1 MTRFV
6 KIVGKARKSAVA
18 SLALLMCLS
27 VPVLSQVT
35 EGDDGPL
42 RFGRFEHQGK
52 IHYGFISFG
61 GVHTL
66 TGSFFDSQTVVT
78 GNVIPLD
85 DVKVL
90 APVIPGKVIGVA
102 LNYKSHGGSGGEL
115 QFFAKLPSSII
126 GPEEVISPPRGST
139 DLHYEGEMVIVMGAR
154 AKNVSEKEALSYV
167 FGVTAGNDITERS
180 FGSGGFSVLK
190 SKGSDT
196 FAPLGPW
203 ISPGLTI
210 DNLKFE
216 TLVNGKTVQKG
227 STRQMIH
234 SSARIISEVS
244 QFITL
249 EAGDVIYT
257 GTAGTTAA
265 LKEGDVVEVLLEGIG
280 RLRNNVGATPR

>member
-1 MTRFV
+1 
-6 KIVGKARKSAVA
+6 
-18 SLALLMCLS
+18 
-27 VPVLSQVT
+27 
-35 EGDDGPL
+35 
-42 RFGRFEHQGK
+42 
-52 IHYGFISFG
+52 
-61 GVHTL
+61 
-66 TGSFFDSQTVVT
+66 VT
-78 GNVIPLD
+78 GNIIPLD

-102 LNYKSHGGSGGEL
+102 LNYKSHGGKLGKL

-126 GPEEVISPPRGST
+126 GPEDTIIPPKGST

-167 FGVTAGNDITERS
+167 FGVTAGNDISERS
-180 FGSGGFSVLK
+180 FGSGGFSILK

-203 ISPGLTI
+203 ISPGLSM

-216 TLVNGKTVQKG
+216 TKVNGKTVQKG
-227 STRQMIH
+227 STRKMIH
-234 SSARIISEVS
+234 SSARIISELS
-244 QFITL
+244 RFITL

-257 GTAGTTAA
+257 GTTGTTTA

-280 RLRNNVGATPR
+280 RLRNTVGATPR

>member
-1 MTRFV
+1 MTRSI
-6 KIVGKARKSAVA
+6 KTMLAG
-18 SLALLMCLS
+18 LALLMCLS
-27 VPVLSQVT
+27 IPVHSQIT

-42 RFGRFEHQGK
+42 RFGRFEHEGK

-66 TGSFFDSQTVVT
+66 TGSFFDKETVVT
-78 GNVIPLD
+78 GNIIPLD

-90 APVIPGKVIGVA
+90 QPVVPGKVIGIA
-102 LNYKSHGGSGGEL
+102 RNYKSHGGRGGKL

-126 GPEEVISPPRGST
+126 GPEETIVPPRGST

-154 AKNVSEKEALSYV
+154 AKNVSEKHALSYV

-180 FGSGGFSVLK
+180 FGSGGYSILK
-190 SKGSDT
+190 AKGSDS

-210 DNLKFE
+210 GNLKFE
-216 TLVNGKTVQKG
+216 TQVNGKTVQKA

-234 SSARIISEVS
+234 SPARIISELSRFV
-244 QFITL
+244 TL

-265 LKEGDVVEVLLEGIG
+265 LKEGDVVDVLLEGIG
-280 RLRNNVGATPR
+280 RLRNTVGATPK

>member
-1 MTRFV
+1 MTRSIN
-6 KIVGKARKSAVA
+6 IVRVAGKLAVA
-18 SLALLMCLS
+18 GLALLACLS
-27 VPVLSQVT
+27 VPVLSQIT

-52 IHYGFISFG
+52 VHYGFISFG

-66 TGSFFDSQTVVT
+66 TGSFFDRQTVVT

-90 APVIPGKVIGVA
+90 APVIPGKVIGIA
-102 LNYKSHGGSGGEL
+102 LNYESHGGSGGKL
-115 QFFAKLPSSII
+115 QFFAKLPSSVI
-126 GPEEVISPPRGST
+126 GPEEVITPPRGST

-227 STRQMIH
+227 STSQMIH

-280 RLRNNVGATPR
+280 RLRNKVGATPR

>member
-1 MTRFV
+1 MFRSV
-6 KIVGKARKSAVA
+6 KTVCAG
-18 SLALLMCLS
+18 LALLVGLC
-27 VPVLSQVT
+27 VPALAQVT

-52 IHYGFISFG
+52 IHHGFISVG

-66 TGSFFDSQTVVT
+66 TGGFFDEETVVT

-85 DVKVL
+85 EVKVL
-90 APVIPGKVIGVA
+90 APVVPGKVIGIA
-102 LNYKSHGGSGGEL
+102 LNYKSHGGSGGDL
-115 QFFAKLPSSII
+115 QFFAKLPSSVI
-126 GPEEVISPPRGST
+126 GHEDTILPPKGST
-139 DLHYEGEMVIVMGAR
+139 NLHYEGEMVIVMGAR
-154 AKNVSEKEALSYV
+154 AKNVSEADALSYV

-180 FGSGGFSVLK
+180 FGSGGFTVLK

-203 ISPGLTI
+203 ISPGLTV

-234 SSARIISEVS
+234 SSARIISELS
-244 QFITL
+244 RYMTL
-249 EAGDVIYT
+249 EPGDVIYT
-257 GTAGTTAA
+257 GTAGTTGA
-265 LKEGDVVEVLLEGIG
+265 LKQGDVVEVRLEGIG
-280 RLRNNVGATPR
+280 RLRTTVGATPQ

>member
-1 MTRFV
+1 MHRFI
-6 KIVGKARKSAVA
+6 KTMFAGF
-18 SLALLMCLS
+18 ALLLGLS
-27 VPVLSQVT
+27 APALAQVT

-52 IHYGFISFG
+52 VHYGFISFG

-66 TGSFFDSQTVVT
+66 TGGFFDKETVVT

-85 DVKVL
+85 EVKVL
-90 APVIPGKVIGVA
+90 APVVPGKVIGIA
-102 LNYKSHGGSGGEL
+102 LNYKSHGGGGGDL
-115 QFFAKLPSSII
+115 QFFAKLPSSVI
-126 GPEEVISPPRGST
+126 GHEDTITPPAGST
-139 DLHYEGEMVIVMGAR
+139 NLHYEGEMVIIMGAR
-154 AKNVSEKEALSYV
+154 AKNVSEADALSYV

-180 FGSGGFSVLK
+180 FGSGGFTVLK

-203 ISPGLTI
+203 ISPGLTM

-234 SSARIISEVS
+234 SSARIISELS
-244 QFITL
+244 RYMTL
-249 EAGDVIYT
+249 EPGDAIYT
-257 GTAGTTAA
+257 GTAGSTGA
-265 LKEGDVVEVLLEGIG
+265 LKQGDVVEVLLEGIG
-280 RLRNNVGATPR
+280 RLRNTVGPTPK

>member
-1 MTRFV
+1 MA
-6 KIVGKARKSAVA
+6 GKLAVA
-18 SLALLMCLS
+18 GLALLACLS
-27 VPVLSQVT
+27 VPVLSQMT

-52 IHYGFISFG
+52 VHYGFISFG

-66 TGSFFDSQTVVT
+66 TGSFFDRQTVVT

-90 APVIPGKVIGVA
+90 APVIPGKVIGIA
-102 LNYKSHGGSGGEL
+102 LNYESHGGSGGKL
-115 QFFAKLPSSII
+115 QFFAKLPSSVI
-126 GPEEVISPPRGST
+126 GPEEVITPPRGST

-227 STRQMIH
+227 STSQMIH

-280 RLRNNVGATPR
+280 RLRNKVGATPR